1 MSRTKSIFILS
12 HDQKTTRLIRAFDG
26 AMSSHYSRLQVGTI
40 QGRVRT
46 IPALMHPD
54 ATDQDMWR
62 VVNLAAPHG
71 TCFDSVAVLG
81 ALDDNQAAQW
91 AMEEFGQY
99 ANAHVV
105 QPVSCGNAKGVQ
117 YVLDHAVTHEPRMIR
132 PDMLRSASDR
142 TTSEAVLWDSLTLLS
157 HLGTSSGLMR
167 DLSSHDWE
175 GELLD
180 AMTLT
185 DLAKLA
191 TDDAEVLNFDALIVQ
206 YNKLDTLIN
215 RLTSAMA
222 KSTVGDLKV
231 TNVTQSKP
239 FKKNGVA
246 QVAVLFELSDGQTMT
261 ILLHN
266 PDSTPAKIAPT
277 DNLTSWKWLLN
288 KRDVSVVVQPKQ
300 GEDVQMPVLAARM
313 LKIATQNSARFKRTQ
328 GKRLE
333 VEQTITDTQTRIQ
346 EKQGQLQA
354 LNNEIQ
360 ALQGQIDEG
369 LKVKSSP
376 DEPAAVLGIGEEENQ
391 DEMTDAQKIELV
403 NKAYRFADA
412 TDEFKLFAGGP
423 QLEKANERKSLRIK
437 ASYDPLSTAV
447 AMDKAAKKQGFKI
460 EWQMFHE
467 PDNDMVGRV
476 YKENEEVGRISMGVD
491 GKAMVYVG
499 ASGDT
504 RVTTPSGIRAM
515 FSDDDAPLMLD
526 WLALHIERER
536 DMNFLKSI
544 INGTEHPMYDE
555 SRLWTTIDRV
565 EVYNKPL
572 ADEAA
577 ATTMRILEVW
587 ERKSVQPESSPD
599 HAYPQPTLA
608 EPTVQQ
614 PAISPEEQALN
625 KELERQAFMKS
636 VNKIVKSKKPDEEKI
651 RLLMENFK
659 VDEGKA
665 RELLKPD
672 FAGRIGFPD
681 YELTSVN
688 NKIKRLR
695 EKVDFARKHEE
706 MAANGM
712 DDMTISGVD
721 IKMDKEENR
730 LRLYFPKKPSS
741 SVISELRSNGFVWS
755 PTNQAWQR
763 QLNENSLN
771 AAKRVISLYADE
783 TGESDDTKDAFEVPN
798 NPTPAPMPEPKPM
811 SNPDRDYLQSVID
824 GKEDLSDAD
833 AVEKRLEEISERLD
847 TPVLEAMFEKA
858 ADAFAAYA
866 VSLEV

>member
-46 IPALMHPD
+46 IPALVHPD

-91 AMEEFGQY
+91 AVEEFGQY

-132 PDMLRSASDR
+132 ADGLRLASDR
-142 TTSEAVLWDSLTLLS
+142 VVSEAVLWDSMTLVS

-167 DLSSHDWE
+167 DLISHDWD

-215 RLTSAMA
+215 RLTAAMA

-369 LKVKSSP
+369 LKAK
-376 DEPAAVLGIGEEENQ
+376 PASAES
-391 DEMTDAQKIELV
+391 
-403 NKAYRFADA
+403 
-412 TDEFKLFAGGP
+412 GGF
-423 QLEKANERKSLRIK
+423 I
-437 ASYDPLSTAV
+437 
-447 AMDKAAKKQGFKI
+447 
-460 EWQMFHE
+460 
-467 PDNDMVGRV
+467 
-476 YKENEEVGRISMGVD
+476 
-491 GKAMVYVG
+491 
-499 ASGDT
+499 
-504 RVTTPSGIRAM
+504 
-515 FSDDDAPLMLD
+515 SDDDPANQD
-526 WLALHIERER
+526 
-536 DMNFLKSI
+536 DS
-544 INGTEHPMYDE
+544 T
-555 SRLWTTIDRV
+555 V
-565 EVYNKPL
+565 EVSQPQQDDQEAQAVNL
-572 ADEAA
+572 A
-577 ATTMRILEVW
+577 T
-587 ERKSVQPESSPD
+587 
-599 HAYPQPTLA
+599 
-608 EPTVQQ
+608 QQ
-614 PAISPEEQALN
+614 PVISPEEASLN

-636 VNKIVKSKKPDEEKI
+636 VNKIVKSKKSDEEKI

-659 VDEGKA
+659 IKEGMA

-706 MAANGM
+706 LAANGM

-730 LRLYFPKKPSS
+730 LRLYFPKKPSG

-798 NPTPAPMPEPKPM
+798 NSEPEPMPETKPVLTRDQEYLKSIVDGTDSPLADESRFWNVLNRVEPYDKPLVDEAYAVAM
-811 SNPDRDYLQSVID
+811 RIYDKFEEQSKSVKSESNPDRDYLQSVID

-847 TPVLEAMFEKA
+847 TPELEAMFEKA

>member
-46 IPALMHPD
+46 IPALVHPD

-62 VVNLAAPHG
+62 VVNLAGPSG

-132 PDMLRSASDR
+132 SDMLRSASDR
-142 TTSEAVLWDSLTLLS
+142 VTSEAVLWDSMTLLS
-157 HLGTSSGLMR
+157 HLGTSAGLMR
-167 DLSSHDWE
+167 DLSSHDWD

-206 YNKLDTLIN
+206 YNKLDTLVN
-215 RLTSAMA
+215 RLTAAMA

-266 PDSTPAKIAPT
+266 PDSTPTKIAPT

-288 KRDVSVVVQPKQ
+288 KRDVSAVVQPKQ

-369 LKVKSSP
+369 LKAKPIVANAASAEIPDWKLLQAGENTQRKAKIDGNGSGFAPEASTSSP
-376 DEPAAVLGIGEEENQ
+376 NSRKPDLTYVLNKDGFSEFWPETPAGEVAWREMYEFALKLGFDGKGIP
-391 DEMTDAQKIELV
+391 T
-403 NKAYRFADA
+403 F
-412 TDEFKLFAGGP
+412 GP
-423 QLEKANERKSLRIK
+423 QITKYLLKQLRS
-437 ASYDPLSTAV
+437 AGY
-447 AMDKAAKKQGFKI
+447 
-460 EWQMFHE
+460 
-467 PDNDMVGRV
+467 RV
-476 YKENEEVGRISMGVD
+476 LK
-491 GKAMVYVG
+491 GK
-499 ASGDT
+499 
-504 RVTTPSGIRAM
+504 
-515 FSDDDAPLMLD
+515 L
-526 WLALHIERER
+526 
-536 DMNFLKSI
+536 
-544 INGTEHPMYDE
+544 
-555 SRLWTTIDRV
+555 
-565 EVYNKPL
+565 
-572 ADEAA
+572 
-577 ATTMRILEVW
+577 
-587 ERKSVQPESSPD
+587 
-599 HAYPQPTLA
+599 
-608 EPTVQQ
+608 
-614 PAISPEEQALN
+614 
-625 KELERQAFMKS
+625 
-636 VNKIVKSKKPDEEKI
+636 
-651 RLLMENFK
+651 
-659 VDEGKA
+659 
-665 RELLKPD
+665 ELLVV
-672 FAGRIGFPD
+672 AI
-681 YELTSVN
+681 
-688 NKIKRLR
+688 
-695 EKVDFARKHEE
+695 
-706 MAANGM
+706 
-712 DDMTISGVD
+712 
-721 IKMDKEENR
+721 
-730 LRLYFPKKPSS
+730 
-741 SVISELRSNGFVWS
+741 
-755 PTNQAWQR
+755 
-763 QLNENSLN
+763 
-771 AAKRVISLYADE
+771 
-783 TGESDDTKDAFEVPN
+783 
-798 NPTPAPMPEPKPM
+798 
-811 SNPDRDYLQSVID
+811 
-824 GKEDLSDAD
+824 
-833 AVEKRLEEISERLD
+833 
-847 TPVLEAMFEKA
+847 
-858 ADAFAAYA
+858 
-866 VSLEV
+866 